1 MKIIN
6 QDTKEGIIEVV
17 PETLDDLWHLSH
29 IVEAGDNASS
39 KTTRRIQDN
48 TGDKLRSDRGVKKH
62 FIWVWILKISVFSY
76 SQVN

>member
-6 QDTKEGIIEVV
+6 QDTKEGKIEVV

-29 IVEAGDNASS
+29 IVEVKDNVSS

-48 TGDKLRSDRGVKKH
+48 TGDKLRSEGVRVDSLAIIDEMTDTSIK
-62 FIWVWILKISVFSY
+62 FREI
-76 SQVN
+76 